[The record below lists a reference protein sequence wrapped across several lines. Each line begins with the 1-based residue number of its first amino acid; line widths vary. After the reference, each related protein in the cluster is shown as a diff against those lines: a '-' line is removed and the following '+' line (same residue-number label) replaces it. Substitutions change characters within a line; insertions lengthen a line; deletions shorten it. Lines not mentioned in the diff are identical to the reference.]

1 MTRVRRAETG
11 TGQSPQIS
19 VYPTVLALFQNR
31 DALSQDILERQEI
44 LILSNP

>member
-11 TGQSPQIS
+11 TGQSPGIS
-19 VYPTVLALFQNR
+19 VYLTVLALFQNR
-31 DALSQDILERQEI
+31 DALSQVILERQEI